1 MDTGSYLC
9 EKELLL
15 QHLRYYEALLEG
27 SGQVVLHRRRGYPDE
42 EGFWN
47 RMTDFLQNAGLSMPV
62 CIGEPQEENSYYKGL
77 NFKIYGEIDGVRREI
92 ADGGFV
98 DWINRMT
105 GLRKL
110 GAS

>member
-27 SGQVVLHRRRGYPDE
+27 AGQVVLHRRSGYPDE

-62 CIGEPQEENSYYKGL
+62 CIGEPQEENSYYRGL

-98 DWINRMT
+98 RCV
-105 GLRKL
+105 
-110 GAS
+110 

>member
-1 MDTGSYLC
+1 
-9 EKELLL
+9 
-15 QHLRYYEALLEG
+15 
-27 SGQVVLHRRRGYPDE
+27 
-42 EGFWN
+42 
-47 RMTDFLQNAGLSMPV
+47 MTDFLQNAGLSMPV

-110 GAS
+110 RCLISGAGLERLLSFVHI